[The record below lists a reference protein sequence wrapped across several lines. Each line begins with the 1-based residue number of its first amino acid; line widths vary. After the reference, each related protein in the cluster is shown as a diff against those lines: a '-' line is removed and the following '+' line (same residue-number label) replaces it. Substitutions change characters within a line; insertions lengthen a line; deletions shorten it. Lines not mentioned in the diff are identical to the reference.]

1 MGEFAMGSFSFDHI
15 HLRSPD
21 AEAAAAF
28 YVDYLGGEIRD
39 RVMNGDALRVVLNL
53 GGATLFIEQVPA
65 GTPAAPVPP
74 HQGIEHIGLG
84 VADLAATA
92 AALKAKGVRFTVEPK
107 SPKPGLS
114 IAFLAAPDGVTVEL
128 LQRG

>member
-1 MGEFAMGSFSFDHI
+1 MTEFSFDHI

-21 AEAAAAF
+21 PEAAAAF
-28 YVDYLGGEIRD
+28 YVDHLGAEIRD
-39 RVMNGDALRVVLNL
+39 RVMNGEALRVVLNL
-53 GGATLFIEQVPA
+53 GGVAMFIEQVPA
-65 GTPAAPVPP
+65 STSAAQATP
-74 HQGIEHIGLG
+74 HQGLEHIGLK
-84 VADLAATA
+84 VTDLAATA

>member
-1 MGEFAMGSFSFDHI
+1 MANFAFDHI

-28 YVDYLGGEIRD
+28 YVDNLGAEIRD
-39 RVMNGDALRVVLNL
+39 RVMNGDALRVVMNL
-53 GGATLFIEQVPA
+53 GGVAMFIEQVPA
-65 GTPAAPVPP
+65 GTPPAPVTP
-74 HQGIEHIGLG
+74 HQGIEHIGLR

-92 AALKAKGVRFTVEPK
+92 ASLKAKGVRFTVEPK

-114 IAFLAAPDGVTVEL
+114 IAFIAAPDGVTVEL